1 MTGNHTLVIP
11 TFNRPALLKRLVQYY
26 HKRAWPMN
34 LLVLDSSRSEVAK
47 ENSEALA
54 RFGDTVLHVVF
65 ETTEPWSSKLSR
77 GLAMVESPYV
87 SICADDDLVFP
98 VGLQSAIAYLDEHA
112 EYVGAHG
119 IFVNF
124 RQDGRLVHIKNE
136 YSGPSNE
143 AAHPGARIF
152 RLCQKYQS
160 LFYAV
165 YRTQDLRDI
174 FLPIQTLN
182 TLLFQELFQSV
193 AAVIKGKIKRLPSIY
208 AARQYGPP
216 ADVSRKKWNPF
227 PWFADDPV
235 DLLEHY
241 RAYRD
246 ALWAFYQAHSP
257 ASRLDR
263 EAFFKTLDLAHA
275 VYFCSGCSP
284 RDFHAVL
291 QPLWPEDPYLMIGPL
306 DALRVADKLMAFKR
320 TVYPEGD
327 TGADMIEQLQTPAG
341 ISKWTKLGA
350 VSALR
355 YLWLTV
361 RSVPEIVRLDLNARN
376 ACRTAWECR
385 LPLTARWLVAVPDF
399 GNTYRELCHYLDP
412 S

>member
-1 MTGNHTLVIP
+1 MTGDHTLVIP
-11 TFNRPALLKRLVQYY
+11 TLNRPALLKQLVRYY
-26 HKRAWPMN
+26 YKRAWPVN
-34 LLVLDSSRSEVAK
+34 LLVLDSSMPEIAR

-54 RFGDTVLHVVF
+54 PFGNAVRHVVF
-65 ETTEPWSSKLSR
+65 ETTEPWASKLLR
-77 GLAMVESPYV
+77 GLEMVESRYV
-87 SICADDDLVFP
+87 SFCADDDVVFP
-98 VGLQSAIAYLDEHA
+98 VGVQNAIAYLDSHA

-119 IFVNF
+119 IYFNF
-124 RQDGRLVHIKNE
+124 RPDGRLVHVKNE

-143 AAHPGARIF
+143 ATHPGARIF

-174 FLPIQTLN
+174 FASLQTLN
-182 TLLFQELFQSV
+182 TFLFQELFQSV

-216 ADVSRKKWNPF
+216 AESNRKKWNPF
-227 PWFADDPV
+227 PWFADNPV

-241 RAYRD
+241 QGYRD
-246 ALWAFYQAHSP
+246 ALWAFYRAHSSAP
-257 ASRLDR
+257 HIDQ

-291 QPLWPEDPYLMIGPL
+291 QPLWPGDPYLMIGPL

-320 TVYPEGD
+320 SAYPEGD

-341 ISKWTKLGA
+341 ISKWSKIAALST
-350 VSALR
+350 LR
-355 YLWLTV
+355 YLWLV
-361 RSVPEIVRLDLNARN
+361 ARSVPNVVRLDLKARI
-376 ACRTAWECR
+376 ACRTAWKCR
-385 LPLTARWLVAVPDF
+385 LPLTARWLVAVPEF
-399 GNTYRELCHYLDP
+399 GSTYHELCHYLDA